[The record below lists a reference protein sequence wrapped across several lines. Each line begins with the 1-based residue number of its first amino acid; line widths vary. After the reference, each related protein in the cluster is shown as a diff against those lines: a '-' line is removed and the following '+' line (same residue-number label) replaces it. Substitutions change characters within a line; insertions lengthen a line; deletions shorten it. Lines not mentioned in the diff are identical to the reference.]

1 MARPQKL
8 QALMRR
14 LKSRRQPQSIT
25 MLAEALECSQRNVK
39 DIIRQLRDD
48 HLVPII
54 YSREVNGYYLEKHYG
69 ESFELNEVWFSPAE
83 LHALMTSYHLL
94 ASIQP
99 GWLDEYIEPLK
110 DKIQHLLHNASQ
122 DFEQLQQR
130 VRVLQ
135 TAARPT
141 NLDDLRKISD
151 ALLSRKRLYVIY
163 HGRERDKNTDR
174 EISPQRL
181 VYYRSNWYLDAWC
194 HQKNELRMFSID
206 RLHPA
211 QVLEE
216 EALDVNE
223 TALNEHYATAYGI
236 FAGTPT
242 KMAKL
247 RFSAEAAKW
256 VADEQWHPQEES
268 RVMKDGRYE
277 LKVPYRDTRELMMD
291 ILKYGAEVEV
301 VSPKSLRDAVV
312 QKVKEMVEMYS
323 DEFEENTGRKV

>member
-25 MLAEALECSQRNVK
+25 MLAEVLECSQRNVK

-54 YSREVNGYYLEKHYG
+54 YSREANGYYLDKHYG
-69 ESFELNEVWFSPAE
+69 DSFELNEVWFSPVE

-99 GWLDEYIEPLK
+99 GWLDEYIAPLK

-141 NLDDLRKISD
+141 NLDDFRKISD

-242 KMAKL
+242 KIAKL
-247 RFSAEAAKW
+247 RVSAEAAKW
-256 VADEQWHPQEES
+256 VADEQWHPHEEG

-277 LKVPYRDTRELMMD
+277 LRVPYSDTRELMMD

-301 VSPKSLRDAVV
+301 VSPKSLREE
-312 QKVKEMVEMYS
+312 VKQRVRRMVEVYG
-323 DEFEENTGRKV
+323 E

>member
-25 MLAEALECSQRNVK
+25 ALADALECSQRNVK

-48 HLVPII
+48 HLVPIV
-54 YSREVNGYYLEKHYG
+54 YSREANGYYLDKHYG
-69 ESFELNEVWFSPAE
+69 DSFELNEVWFSPAE

-99 GWLDEYIEPLK
+99 GWLDEYIDPLK

-122 DFEQLQQR
+122 DFEQLQRR
-130 VRVLQ
+130 VRVLH

-141 NLDDLRKISD
+141 NLDDFRKISD
-151 ALLSRKRLYVIY
+151 ALLSRKRLYIIY
-163 HGRERDKNTDR
+163 HGRARDKNTER

-194 HQKNELRMFSID
+194 HQVDELRTFSLD

-211 QVLEE
+211 QLQDD
-216 EALDVNE
+216 AAIDVNE
-223 TALNEHYATAYGI
+223 KVLSEHYASSYGI
-236 FAGTPT
+236 FAGNPG
-242 KMAKL
+242 KIAKL

-256 VADEQWHPQEES
+256 VADEQWHPTEVG

-277 LKVPYRDTRELMMD
+277 LKIPYSDTRELLMD
-291 ILKYGAEVEV
+291 ILKYGPEVEV
-301 VSPKSLRDAVV
+301 ISPRSLRDAIL
-312 QKVKEMVEMYS
+312 QKARRMVSMYS
-323 DEFEENTGRKV
+323 DGNDT